1 MDRLKPL
8 FISVFLVATALL
20 SIYGL
25 LQMVRGVAPIMLWL
39 GLTVAAL
46 PPTLFFTWLVIFRP
60 PRTSNNPLA
69 VTLISALGVVI
80 SMVCAW
86 RYPNLDALGFFW
98 AALVFVSWV
107 VYLRWYSNFGGRT
120 YPAQL
125 HEGEKLPEFSL
136 VSLEDELVSSFSFR
150 GHPHIIV
157 FYRGNWC
164 PLCVGQIAELAA
176 SYQEIEKRGARVVM
190 ISSQSPAKSQK
201 LADKHDIPMRFLMDP
216 DNQAAR
222 QLGISRS
229 NSVPFGMQLLGYSS
243 EAALPTVVVIDAN
256 GRILFTDLTD
266 NYRHRPE
273 PEKLIKVLD
282 IAEAASQASKV

>member
-8 FISVFLVATALL
+8 FISIFLVATALL

-25 LQMVRGVAPIMLWL
+25 LQMARGVAPIMLWL

-46 PPTLFFTWLVIFRP
+46 PPTLFFTWLVIFQP

-80 SMVCAW
+80 SMVYFW

-256 GRILFTDLTD
+256 GIILFTDLTD

>member
-8 FISVFLVATALL
+8 FISVFLVATTLL

-25 LQMVRGVAPIMLWL
+25 LQMARGVAPIMLWL

-46 PPTLFFTWLVIFRP
+46 PPTLFFTWLVIFQP